1 MKTLVKSAALASS
14 LVLAN
19 IAVQPAVAQD
29 KGGTIVQGLAVA
41 SFDAVI
47 ANSNAYK
54 SAEQQRQTT
63 YKAQYDQAKSRSEAL
78 NAQLKPLV
86 DKFNADRRAAKP
98 NQASLQQQAQQI
110 QQIQENGQREI
121 QQILAPV
128 AMSQAYVNEQI
139 EDKLDA
145 AVKAAMN
152 KKKVSLLLSPEAVL
166 AVNGS
171 AYNLNQEI
179 LSELNTALPSAQIV
193 PPSGWEPRQIRE
205 ARAQQ
210 SAAQTQ
216 TQTAAPTT
224 GTQPTGR

>member
-29 KGGTIVQGLAVA
+29 KGGTVVQGLAVA

-86 DKFNADRRAAKP
+86 DKFNAERQASKP
-98 NQASLQQQAQQI
+98 NQATLQQQAQQI

-152 KKKVSLLLSPEAVL
+152 KKKVSLLLSPEAIL

-179 LSELNTALPSAQIV
+179 LSELNAALPSAQIV

-210 SAAQTQ
+210 SAAQPQ
-216 TQTAAPTT
+216 AAAPTT